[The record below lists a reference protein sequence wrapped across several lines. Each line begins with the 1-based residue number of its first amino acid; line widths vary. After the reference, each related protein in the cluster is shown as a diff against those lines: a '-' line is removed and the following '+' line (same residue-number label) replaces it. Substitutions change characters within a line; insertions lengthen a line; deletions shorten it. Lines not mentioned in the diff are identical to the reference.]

1 MPGSDGPM
9 NKRPT
14 RSRRTATG
22 GSPDVS
28 RERKRTE
35 KALRENEEA
44 LRIAQEIAHL
54 GHWRY
59 AVPTGEIWWS
69 DELYRI
75 FGLDRGGDPLTLAA
89 VLARVH
95 PDDRDAFRAEVT
107 AHRPFRTDYR
117 IVTPGGTVRHIHEE
131 IRMERDAGGAPTR
144 IYGTAQDITGRKD
157 AEEALKASEE
167 KYKFLIEAT
176 RTGYV
181 IIDGEGRVADANAEY
196 VRMSG
201 HERLGDILGR
211 SVSEWTAEHDRAR
224 NAAEVGKCLATGS
237 VRNLEVDYVHG
248 DGRVVPIEL
257 SATVTHADG
266 GVRISTIC
274 RDISERRESERR
286 LLESESRYRGLFE
299 SATDGIF
306 VLDPEGNLI
315 DANPVA
321 YERLGYTR
329 QELLSMNIRQLDQPE
344 FADKVP
350 ERLALLRERGAAMF
364 ESAHRRKDGS
374 LMPVEVNSRALDLAG
389 GKVYFSIIRDIADRK
404 LAEEALSEQRTLLQQ
419 ILDTASVAIFL
430 VDKEGRITHAN
441 RRMAEMFACA
451 PRTRRE
457 RICRPRPLRGTRAR
471 PPEDARAPGEQ
482 DPVGR
487 PRAPLPAQGR
497 RGVLGHLTGRRFHD
511 VHGNE
516 TGLIGVISDVSA
528 RRHAEEA
535 LRKSEKCSR
544 RSSTPSRNASSSW
557 TRTRT

>member
-1 MPGSDGPM
+1 M
-9 NKRPT
+9 
-14 RSRRTATG
+14 
-22 GSPDVS
+22 
-28 RERKRTE
+28 
-35 KALRENEEA
+35 
-44 LRIAQEIAHL
+44 
-54 GHWRY
+54 
-59 AVPTGEIWWS
+59 
-69 DELYRI
+69 
-75 FGLDRGGDPLTLAA
+75 
-89 VLARVH
+89 
-95 PDDRDAFRAEVT
+95 
-107 AHRPFRTDYR
+107 
-117 IVTPGGTVRHIHEE
+117 
-131 IRMERDAGGAPTR
+131 
-144 IYGTAQDITGRKD
+144 
-157 AEEALKASEE
+157 
-167 KYKFLIEAT
+167 
-176 RTGYV
+176 

-329 QELLSMNIRQLDQPE
+329 QELLSMNIRQLDQRE

-419 ILDTASVAIFL
+419 ILDTASIAIFL
-430 VDKEGRITHAN
+430 VDADTQDHPRQPADGRDVRLRAASELAGSEYTSIADSAEREAGRQKLHALLASKLPSVDLERLY
-441 RRMAEMFACA
+441 RRKDGGEFWGHLDRQAL
-451 PRTRRE
+451 PRH
-457 RICRPRPLRGTRAR
+457 PRQRAR
-471 PPEDARAPGEQ
+471 PDRGHLGRHRARA
-482 DPVGR
+482 
-487 PRAPLPAQGR
+487 
-497 RGVLGHLTGRRFHD
+497 RGGGAAGKREKL
-511 VHGNE
+511 
-516 TGLIGVISDVSA
+516 
-528 RRHAEEA
+528 
-535 LRKSEKCSR
+535 LRKIIDSE
-544 RSSTPSRNASSSW
+544 PE
-557 TRTRT
+557 